1 MRTTA
6 MRSLLACLLL
16 LAAAPAMAQSATD
29 PVETVRAFYAKDD
42 INAVRFYAKRLRT
55 LYERDQKQAKGEV
68 GRLGFAFHVNGQDTA
83 DGWAKTLKL
92 TALSRDE
99 AKAEVQALFKNFS
112 PQDLRYDMVRE
123 NGVWLIADVRSLRK
137 ETWRLIEILSAPFP

>member
-1 MRTTA
+1 

-16 LAAAPAMAQSATD
+16 LASAPAMAQSATD

-68 GRLGFAFHVNGQDTA
+68 GRLGFAFHVNGQDTEEK
-83 DGWAKTLKL
+83 WEKSLKL
-92 TALSRDE
+92 KALSASED
-99 AKAEVQALFKNFS
+99 KAEVQALFRNFS
-112 PQDLRYDMVRE
+112 PQDLRYDMVKE
-123 NGVWLIADVRSLRK
+123 NGKWLIADVRSLKK
-137 ETWRLIEILSAPFP
+137 ETWGLVELLSEPLPR